1 MSGYSDCSIISIVQ
15 SEEYFTAITFK
26 HQPYSRQSTS
36 SVFDPTLYRPTV
48 DWPLKLPFT
57 HDKACGRNCL
67 HSLQPPVIHSD
78 LKSRNVL
85 ISDRLVAK
93 ITSEF
98 CLSVCPS
105 VCQTLW
111 LWQNEIIICWSFST
125 IWRSDISSFLRP
137 NFVILSLGVH
147 PKQVG

>member
-1 MSGYSDCSIISIVQ
+1 V
-15 SEEYFTAITFK
+15 ITFK

-57 HDKACGRNCL
+57 HDKACGRNYL

-78 LKSRNVL
+78 RKSRNVL

-93 ITSEF
+93 ITSDFLFTEHVLLITHGLAIDICLYV
-98 CLSVCPS
+98 CLSVRLS
-105 VCQTLW
+105 VKRLDCDKT
-111 LWQNEIIICWSFST
+111 
-125 IWRSDISSFLRP
+125 
-137 NFVILSLGVH
+137 
-147 PKQVG
+147 K